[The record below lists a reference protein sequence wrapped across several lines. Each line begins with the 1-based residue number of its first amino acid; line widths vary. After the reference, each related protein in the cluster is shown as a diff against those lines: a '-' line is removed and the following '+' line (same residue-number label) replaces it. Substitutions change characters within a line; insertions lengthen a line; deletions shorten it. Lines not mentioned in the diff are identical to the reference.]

1 MNVLGPNTNASLEL
15 LQPHCILCCG
25 EDVSHFLHLLPTI
38 QMYHE
43 YRGYRFWRLPGFT
56 LVLSGMGTGCV
67 EPLDLGTDTAESR
80 ARDRP
85 DRQRGKNARG
95 GGDARAAVLDRS
107 CASSRGRDWTAKT
120 WLSR

>member
-25 EDVSHFLHLLPTI
+25 EDVSHFLQLLPTI

-56 LVLSGMGTGCV
+56 LVLSGMGTGCL
-67 EPLDLGTDTAESR
+67 EPLMWELTRPKVIRQVMLIGTA
-80 ARDRP
+80 
-85 DRQRGKNARG
+85 GKM
-95 GGDARAAVLDRS
+95 
-107 CASSRGRDWTAKT
+107 AS
-120 WLSR
+120 